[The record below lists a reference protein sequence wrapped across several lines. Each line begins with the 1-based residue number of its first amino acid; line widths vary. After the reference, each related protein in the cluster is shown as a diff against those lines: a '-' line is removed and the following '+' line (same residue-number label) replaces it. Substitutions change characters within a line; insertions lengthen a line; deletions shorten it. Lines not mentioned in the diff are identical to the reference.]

1 MAKAPKAEIVTGIA
15 LSAHLDCARETI
27 SDYVAKGI
35 IVKRADGK
43 YDQTQCRHRVLKHLR
58 DRNAGRT
65 GGKLSEHRSELA
77 AEQTLAIKFKNAVL
91 RGDYVSAGVIQRAGE
106 KMLEVFRERILS
118 IPGKVADTLAGRT
131 REEVD
136 LILREELYEALDELS
151 NPAAFGGSGGER
163 NVSGDV
169 PRSSAAS

>member
-1 MAKAPKAEIVTGIA
+1 MSKAPKEIVTGIA
-15 LSAHLDCARETI
+15 LAAHLDCARETI

-35 IVKRADGK
+35 IEKRADGK
-43 YDQTQCRHRVLKHLR
+43 YDQTECRHRVLKHLR

-65 GGKLSEHRSELA
+65 GGDLSKQRSELA
-77 AEQTLAIKFKNAVL
+77 QEQTMAMRFKNAVL
-91 RGDYVSAGVIQRAGE
+91 RGDYISAGVVQRAGE

-118 IPGKVADTLAGRT
+118 IPGKVADTLTERT
-131 REEVD
+131 RDEID
-136 LILREELYEALDELS
+136 LILREELHEALDELS

-169 PRSSAAS
+169 PRRPATS